1 MDDATVKPESDAAD
15 GVSAGAALFTKLKAL
30 GVECILV
37 NSGTDFPPIIE
48 GLAEAGANGVDLP
61 QPLIVPHE
69 HAAMGMAHGYHL
81 ATGKTPVVMLH
92 TNVGLSN
99 GVTGLINAATD
110 HIPMLLMSGR
120 TPVTEQNRFG
130 ARTVP
135 IGWGQEMRDQTAMVR
150 ECCKWDYELRF
161 PEQVP
166 ELLDRAHG
174 IANSSAKGPVYLS
187 LPREVLCETCPSEG
201 LDAPA
206 SMRPARSGVRREDL
220 AALVD
225 VLATARNP
233 VIFAQRGA
241 GSAAGFTALS
251 RLAEEWAI
259 PVCPYW
265 ATALPV
271 PSDHPMNVGLNP
283 MPWLAE
289 ADVVLV
295 LDSLAPWEPQSHNP
309 APGAMVVQMGPDPL
323 FSRFPVRNF
332 RADLAIACAVDD
344 GLVELE
350 AALRPRLAET
360 AGLRA
365 TRGERVRKAARELR
379 TAALE
384 TTMSGA
390 RSPMTKAYVGKCVSD
405 VIQGHKATVLSELGV
420 PLVSLDLHEHDSWRQ
435 LPHSGALGWS
445 VPCGMGMKLGDPDR
459 LVVATLGDG
468 SYMFANP
475 TACHQVME
483 AYGLPILMVVVN
495 NAEWGAV
502 RKSVQGM
509 YPDGYASKANQ
520 VPLTALSPS
529 PDFQRVAEASNGWGR
544 KTDDSAALPGLLRE
558 AVRVVMEEGRSALI
572 DVAICD

>member
-1 MDDATVKPESDAAD
+1 MDDASVKSEP
-15 GVSAGAALFTKLKAL
+15 GVSAGAAMFTKLKAL
-30 GVECILV
+30 GVDCILV

-81 ATGKTPVVMLH
+81 ATGKTPVVILH

-174 IANSSAKGPVYLS
+174 IANSTAKGPVYLS
-187 LPREVLCETCPSEG
+187 LPREVLCETCPDEG
-201 LDAPA
+201 LESPA
-206 SMRPARSGVRREDL
+206 SMAPARSGVRREDM

-225 VLATARNP
+225 ALANARNP

-241 GSAAGFTALS
+241 ASAAGFAALS
-251 RLAEEWAI
+251 RLAEDWAI

-271 PSDHPMNVGLNP
+271 PSSHPMNLGLNP
-283 MPWLAE
+283 MPWLAD

-295 LDSLAPWEPQSHNP
+295 LDSLAPWEPQSHQP
-309 APGAMVVQMGPDPL
+309 APNATVIQMGPDPL

-350 AALRPRLAET
+350 EALRPRLSDSVER
-360 AGLRA
+360 RA
-365 TRGERVRKAARELR
+365 ARGDRVRKASNEIRA
-379 TAALE
+379 AALE
-384 TTMSGA
+384 TAMSGA
-390 RSPMTKAYVGKCVSD
+390 RSPKTKAYVGKCVSD

-420 PLVSLDLHEHDSWRQ
+420 PLASLDLHEHDSWRQ

-445 VPCGMGMKLGDPDR
+445 LPCGMGMKLGDPER
-459 LVVATLGDG
+459 LVVATMGDG

-475 TACHQVME
+475 VACHQVME
-483 AYGLPILMVVVN
+483 AYDLPILMVVVN

-509 YPDGYASKANQ
+509 YPDGYAARANQ
-520 VPLTALSPS
+520 IPLTALSPS

-544 KTDDSAALPGLLRE
+544 KTDDPDALPELLRE
-558 AVRVVMEEGRSALI
+558 AVRVVTEEKRSALI
-572 DVAICD
+572 DVQICD